1 MSRARSVAR
10 MHACSHEWILHLSD
24 LFIGLPTLFE
34 VVTTFI
40 EASSTLAR
48 QGVRYI
54 RICLFCCGRRSC
66 ESADA
71 TVAAGLGRRSIRE
84 YDSGASADSMVAA
97 GQAAERAIVTITP
110 AAKAITTDERS
121 RCSMPAPTRR
131 FSSASLEM
139 VFSKYCDMIC
149 ASASVKTTGAVRIC
163 RGLHARSI
171 DQVETHPCDIKL
183 AVDVVNTL
191 CGTHAEPCT
200 GNWSYVPD

>member
-40 EASSTLAR
+40 ETSSTLAR
-48 QGVRYI
+48 QGVRYM

-84 YDSGASADSMVAA
+84 YDIDSWASADSTVAA
-97 GQAAERAIVTITP
+97 GADSTVAACQAAEKAIVTITP
-110 AAKAITTDERS
+110 AAKAITTDEHS
-121 RCSMPAPTRR
+121 RFSCMPAPTRL
-131 FSSASLEM
+131 F
-139 VFSKYCDMIC
+139 
-149 ASASVKTTGAVRIC
+149 
-163 RGLHARSI
+163 
-171 DQVETHPCDIKL
+171 
-183 AVDVVNTL
+183 
-191 CGTHAEPCT
+191 
-200 GNWSYVPD
+200 